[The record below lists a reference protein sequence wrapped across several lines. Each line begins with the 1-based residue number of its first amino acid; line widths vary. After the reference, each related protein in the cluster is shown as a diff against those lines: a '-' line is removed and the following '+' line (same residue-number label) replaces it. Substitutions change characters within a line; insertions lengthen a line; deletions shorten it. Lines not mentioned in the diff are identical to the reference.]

1 MYSELQR
8 VTTRYYK
15 ISTGKPQ
22 VVKLL
27 IVKKKKKCIYIKD
40 HVENTQ
46 NWHCLCAILL
56 SHKINL

>member
-8 VTTRYYK
+8 VTTQYYK

-22 VVKLL
+22 IVKLL
-27 IVKKKKKCIYIKD
+27 IVKKKKCIYIKD

-46 NWHCLCAILL
+46 N
-56 SHKINL
+56 

>member
-27 IVKKKKKCIYIKD
+27 IVKKKKMHI
-40 HVENTQ
+40 
-46 NWHCLCAILL
+46 
-56 SHKINL
+56 HKRPRGKHPELTLFMCHPTVP

>member
-46 NWHCLCAILL
+46 N
-56 SHKINL
+56 